1 MIEQDL
7 KNLIKELKGA
17 ELQKDGTIKVVT
29 DYNGAKNIIGY
40 SSFRCFCDMLICR
53 YLMEEI

>member
-7 KNLIKELKGA
+7 KNLIAELKGA
-17 ELQKDGTIKVVT
+17 ELQKDKTIKVVT
-29 DYNGAKNIIGY
+29 DYNGATSIQGY

-53 YLMEEI
+53 YLTEEK